1 MRDSS
6 KYSFYTKKAGQYI
19 IIKGAR
25 SPVALKEGINGTRY
39 AIKNADSH
47 WGVFKNIN
55 VKTGL
60 KSEFSFKLPSKKF
73 NSTALLNYAGVA
85 IDTMDGVFENYAAGT
100 DTRRIITDVAVD
112 ASAGLGIIACST
124 AIGSAIGSVVP
135 VAGNIVG
142 AAVGY
147 VAGWGLDYLA
157 NTEFEILGDESVVD
171 WVQEG
176 VDIATDLIVED
187 LPDIASDAWKT
198 TTDFAED
205 AGDWIE
211 NTASDAWEAT
221 TDFFEDAGNAIG
233 NFFSG
238 IFG

>member
-1 MRDSS
+1 MILWMA
-6 KYSFYTKKAGQYI
+6 F
-19 IIKGAR
+19 
-25 SPVALKEGINGTRY
+25 
-39 AIKNADSH
+39 
-47 WGVFKNIN
+47 
-55 VKTGL
+55 
-60 KSEFSFKLPSKKF
+60 
-73 NSTALLNYAGVA
+73 
-85 IDTMDGVFENYAAGT
+85 FENYAAGT
-100 DTRRIITDVAVD
+100 DTRRIITDASVD

-176 VDIATDLIVED
+176 VDIATDWIVED